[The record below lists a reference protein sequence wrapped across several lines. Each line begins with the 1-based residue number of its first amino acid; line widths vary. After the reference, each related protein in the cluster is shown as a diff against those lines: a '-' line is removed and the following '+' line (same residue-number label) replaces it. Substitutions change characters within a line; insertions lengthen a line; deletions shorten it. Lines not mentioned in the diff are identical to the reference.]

1 MSDLFDIDEAYGLT
15 GREMESA
22 VSDVLCAAHLLERAY
37 YRAHDH
43 NAEYS
48 IICYERARA
57 ALAKAALAIA
67 AHKPKDGVPPMTPA
81 QAAFLRDP
89 LAD

>member
-1 MSDLFDIDEAYGLT
+1 MRDLFDIDEAYGFS
-15 GREMESA
+15 GGEMEAA
-22 VSDVLCAAHLLERAY
+22 VGAVQEAAFLLERAY

-43 NAEYS
+43 NAECS
-48 IICYERARA
+48 INRYERARA

-81 QAAFLRDP
+81 TEAKIRRLE
-89 LAD
+89 AD